1 MAFTAAFRPPRLWGM
16 RNWSRDILI
25 KRDIPGLNTRKQA
38 SLIYYD
44 DPASIAAKVRLAR
57 QKGLAGVGAWSL
69 PHDSGGDLLD
79 SAYRALQN

>member
-1 MAFTAAFRPPRLWGM
+1 MCI
-16 RNWSRDILI
+16 RDSKETGVPYLY
-25 KRDIPGLNTRKQA
+25 GNNTFI
-38 SLIYYD
+38 SYD